1 MSPLSK
7 SIAASAAAALLA
19 GCAPTAQEAS
29 AADAPGRVCFLPR
42 LVDSFAAQGINA
54 VNVRQSRNYYRLN
67 LAENCPEIQE
77 ADAIRVLPRGG
88 GSFVCVGEAAPAEV
102 LAISKVTGPRRCL
115 VHDVQKLTAT
125 EVASLSRK
133 EKP

>member
-7 SIAASAAAALLA
+7 GIAVLGATALLA
-19 GCAPTAQEAS
+19 ACAPTTREAS
-29 AADAPGRVCFLPR
+29 AAEGPGRVCFLPR

-54 VNVRQSRNYYRLN
+54 VNVRQARNYYRLN

-77 ADAIRVLPRGG
+77 SDAIRVLPRGG

-102 LAISKVTGPRRCL
+102 LAVSKVTGPRRCL

-125 EVASLSRK
+125 QVASLSRK